1 MKRPRPAAGAST
13 PDRGRP
19 DDASFRRALV
29 KKLRRAQATLEEHR
43 RAAAGSNDAFIID
56 DEKRRD
62 AARTTIETTLKR
74 IADAFGANAVR
85 DDDVR
90 AALGDDA
97 VVAAEVNAKRR
108 SEGDARRRERERLDA
123 EEKAQRRREKGSGD
137 GDGGGRRGGESQGVW
152 ALHAMAKSAGEA
164 EASTTTTTADA
175 ADACARDAEFAK
187 TRAVSAGMWAVAKI
201 SSALKEEGDEKR
213 GDGVRTSARA
223 LGRAMNAL
231 AKRCARLESSD
242 VDARGASGA
251 LWSLATTARTP
262 TGAHVDDVLARRA
275 TNFAATALNA
285 CASRANAQDAANAL
299 WGAAKLR
306 KALEE
311 SCVQSLV
318 DALAKPGAEVKTEEL
333 SIALWAIAT
342 LGNDG
347 LANATSLAMPL
358 VRKAKETAKKQPK
371 SWSAQATANA
381 AWAGGKLA
389 TADGATETDVR
400 DARQMVTQL
409 FAIAKTLNLTAQGFA
424 HVARACASVETEAR
438 LVADLAKF
446 VVAGLKTHERTL
458 TGADLASVV
467 EACQTL
473 KLHTSMSDGA
483 KLVEEVRR
491 AVERDVDAFDWQ
503 AVGRLDVAIEGVVG
517 DKIEGELRRK
527 LNARGVAACAE
538 VDEHRLDLEKGS
550 ADALLNTAD
559 ETSALVAPMDNPT
572 LLVVDDKHRLITK
585 RLRRVGWQTTTWQR
599 FSCGEHVEGSCWPES
614 DDKDWFGAAVV
625 RAPTTKASL
634 AMILH
639 VVAARVQFGGKV
651 WIYGAVT
658 EGLKSIIPDLP
669 KVRASRRR
677 PSSSSSSF
685 SSSFF
690 CCSSSSLHRHT
701 LSRANTFVRG
711 GGDTSNACY
720 INDGSRSTLL
730 TQGPSNPERASSVCA
745 DNNEP
750 RSIVTE
756 QLSSS

>member
-1 MKRPRPAAGAST
+1 MKRPRAST
-13 PDRGRP
+13 RAHTPHDKHP
-19 DDASFRRALV
+19 PDASFRRALV

-43 RAAAGSNDAFIID
+43 RAAAGSSDEIIID

-62 AARTTIETTLKR
+62 NARLTIETTLKR
-74 IADAFGANAVR
+74 ITDAFGSSAVK
-85 DDDVR
+85 DADVV
-90 AALGDDA
+90 AALGEDA
-97 VVAAEVNAKRR
+97 VVAAEVNVKRR

-123 EEKAQRRREKGSGD
+123 EEKASRKREREKG
-137 GDGGGRRGGESQGVW
+137 GRETGVW

-164 EASTTTTTADA
+164 ESSSAAASTVAIADA

-201 SSALKEEGDEKR
+201 SSALNDDDGDNEKKR
-213 GDGVRTSARA
+213 SGAVGSSASRA
-223 LGRAMNAL
+223 LGKAMNAL

-262 TGAHVDDVLARRA
+262 TGPHVDDVLARRA
-275 TNFAATALNA
+275 TNFAASALNA

-311 SCVQSLV
+311 SSVQSLV

-333 SIALWAIAT
+333 SIALWSLAT
-342 LGNDG
+342 LGTDG
-347 LANATSLAMPL
+347 LANATSLAMPI
-358 VRKAKETAKKQPK
+358 VRRAKETAKKQPK

-409 FAIAKTLNLTAQGFA
+409 FAIAKTLTLTAQGFA

-446 VVAGLKTHERTL
+446 VVAGLKTHERAL

-473 KLHTSMSDGA
+473 KLHASMSDGA

-491 AVERDVDAFDWQ
+491 AVERGVDAFDWQ

-517 DKIEGELRRK
+517 EKIEGELRQK
-527 LNARGVAACAE
+527 LNARGVAVCAE
-538 VDEHRLDLEKGS
+538 VDAHRLDLEKGS
-550 ADALLNTAD
+550 ADARLNTAD

-585 RLRRVGWQTTTWQR
+585 RLRRVGWQTTMWQR

-639 VVAARVQFGGKV
+639 VVAAKVQFGGKV
-651 WIYGAVT
+651 WIYGAAT

-669 KVRASRRR
+669 KVCASE
-677 PSSSSSSF
+677 SS
-685 SSSFF
+685 
-690 CCSSSSLHRHT
+690 
-701 LSRANTFVRG
+701 
-711 GGDTSNACY
+711 
-720 INDGSRSTLL
+720 
-730 TQGPSNPERASSVCA
+730 
-745 DNNEP
+745 
-750 RSIVTE
+750 
-756 QLSSS
+756 

>member
-1 MKRPRPAAGAST
+1 MKRLRAST
-13 PDRGRP
+13 DAHEPHHEHP
-19 DDASFRRALV
+19 PDASFRRALV

-43 RAAAGSNDAFIID
+43 RAAAGSSDGIITV

-62 AARTTIETTLKR
+62 NARLTIETTLKR
-74 IADAFGANAVR
+74 IADAFGPSAVK
-85 DDDVR
+85 DADVV
-90 AALGDDA
+90 AALGEDA
-97 VVAAEVNAKRR
+97 VVAAEVNVKRR

-123 EEKAQRRREKGSGD
+123 EEKASRRREKGREGN
-137 GDGGGRRGGESQGVW
+137 GETGVW

-164 EASTTTTTADA
+164 EASTATIVDA

-201 SSALKEEGDEKR
+201 SSALKEDEDDHNEKTR
-213 GDGVRTSARA
+213 SVGGSSKTSAARA
-223 LGRAMNAL
+223 LGKAMNAL

-262 TGAHVDDVLARRA
+262 TGPHVDDVLARRA
-275 TNFAATALNA
+275 TNFAASALNA

-311 SCVQSLV
+311 SSVQSLV

-333 SIALWAIAT
+333 SIALWSLAT
-342 LGNDG
+342 LGTDG
-347 LANATSLAMPL
+347 LANATSLAMPI

-409 FAIAKTLNLTAQGFA
+409 FAIAKTLTLTAQGFA

-446 VVAGLKTHERTL
+446 VVAGLKTHERAL

-483 KLVEEVRR
+483 KLVDEVRR
-491 AVERDVDAFDWQ
+491 TVERDVDAFDWQ
-503 AVGRLDVAIEGVVG
+503 AIGRLDVAIEGVVG
-517 DKIEGELRRK
+517 DKIEDELRRK

-585 RLRRVGWQTTTWQR
+585 RLRRVGWQTTMWQR

-639 VVAARVQFGGKV
+639 VVAAKVQFGGKV

-669 KVRASRRR
+669 KVRV
-677 PSSSSSSF
+677 SSSSS
-685 SSSFF
+685 
-690 CCSSSSLHRHT
+690 
-701 LSRANTFVRG
+701 
-711 GGDTSNACY
+711 
-720 INDGSRSTLL
+720 
-730 TQGPSNPERASSVCA
+730 
-745 DNNEP
+745 
-750 RSIVTE
+750 
-756 QLSSS
+756 

>member
-1 MKRPRPAAGAST
+1 MKRPRAST
-13 PDRGRP
+13 DAHKPHHEHP
-19 DDASFRRALV
+19 PDASFRRALV

-43 RAAAGSNDAFIID
+43 RAAAGSTDGIIID

-62 AARTTIETTLKR
+62 NARLTIETTLKR
-74 IADAFGANAVR
+74 IADAFGASAVK
-85 DDDVR
+85 DADVV

-97 VVAAEVNAKRR
+97 VVAAEVNVKRR

-123 EEKAQRRREKGSGD
+123 EEKASRRREKGRE
-137 GDGGGRRGGESQGVW
+137 GGGETGVW
-152 ALHAMAKSAGEA
+152 ALHAMAKSVGEA
-164 EASTTTTTADA
+164 EASTTTIADA

-201 SSALKEEGDEKR
+201 SSALKEDEDGDHNQKR
-213 GDGVRTSARA
+213 RGAGGSSKTSAARA
-223 LGRAMNAL
+223 LGKAMNAL

-251 LWSLATTARTP
+251 LWSLATTTRTP
-262 TGAHVDDVLARRA
+262 TGPHVDDVLARRA
-275 TNFAATALNA
+275 TNFAASALTT

-333 SIALWAIAT
+333 SIALWSLAT
-342 LGNDG
+342 LGTDG
-347 LANATSLAMPL
+347 LANATSLAMPI

-409 FAIAKTLNLTAQGFA
+409 FAIAKTLTLTAQGFA

-446 VVAGLKTHERTL
+446 VVAGLKTHERAL

-517 DKIEGELRRK
+517 EKIEGELRRK

-559 ETSALVAPMDNPT
+559 ETSVLVAPIDNPT

-585 RLRRVGWQTTTWQR
+585 RLRRVGWQTTMWQR
-599 FSCGEHVEGSCWPES
+599 FSCGEHVEGSCWPEN

-639 VVAARVQFGGKV
+639 VVAAKVQFGGKV

-669 KVRASRRR
+669 KVRVCVSSSS
-677 PSSSSSSF
+677 SSSSSSF
-685 SSSFF
+685 FFSF
-690 CCSSSSLHRHT
+690 SLHRHT
-701 LSRANTFVRG
+701 LSRANTFVRV
-711 GGDTSNACY
+711 GGDILNACY

>member
-1 MKRPRPAAGAST
+1 MKRPRAST
-13 PDRGRP
+13 RADKPHDKHP
-19 DDASFRRALV
+19 PDASFRRALV

-43 RAAAGSNDAFIID
+43 RAAAGSSDGIIID

-62 AARTTIETTLKR
+62 NARLTIETTLKR
-74 IADAFGANAVR
+74 ITDAFGASAVK
-85 DDDVR
+85 DAYVV
-90 AALGDDA
+90 AALGEDA
-97 VVAAEVNAKRR
+97 VVAAEVNVKRR

-123 EEKAQRRREKGSGD
+123 EEKASRKREKG
-137 GDGGGRRGGESQGVW
+137 GGETGVW

-164 EASTTTTTADA
+164 EAVASTIGAIADA

-201 SSALKEEGDEKR
+201 SSALNDDDDDGDKDKKGR
-213 GDGVRTSARA
+213 GVAGGSSSASRA
-223 LGRAMNAL
+223 LGKAMNAL

-262 TGAHVDDVLARRA
+262 TGPHVDDVLARRA
-275 TNFAATALNA
+275 TNFAASALNA

-306 KALEE
+306 KALEQ
-311 SCVQSLV
+311 SCVQSLI
-318 DALAKPGAEVKTEEL
+318 DALAKLGAEVKTEEL
-333 SIALWAIAT
+333 SIALWSLAT
-342 LGNDG
+342 LGTDG
-347 LANATSLAMPL
+347 LTNATSLAMPI
-358 VRKAKETAKKQPK
+358 VRRANETAKKQPK

-409 FAIAKTLNLTAQGFA
+409 FAIAKTLTLTAQGFA

-446 VVAGLKTHERTL
+446 VVAGLKTHERAL

-491 AVERDVDAFDWQ
+491 AVERGVGAFNWQ

-517 DKIEGELRRK
+517 EKIEGELRRK
-527 LNARGVAACAE
+527 LNARGVAVCAE
-538 VDEHRLDLEKGS
+538 VDAHRLDLEKGS

-585 RLRRVGWQTTTWQR
+585 RLRRVGWQTTMWQR

-639 VVAARVQFGGKV
+639 VVAAKVQFGGKV
-651 WIYGAVT
+651 WIYGAAT

-669 KVRASRRR
+669 KVCICRRH
-677 PSSSSSSF
+677 SH
-685 SSSFF
+685 
-690 CCSSSSLHRHT
+690 SSSLLFLCTGILCLART
-701 LSRANTFVRG
+701 
-711 GGDTSNACY
+711 
-720 INDGSRSTLL
+720 RS
-730 TQGPSNPERASSVCA
+730 CA
-745 DNNEP
+745 AAE
-750 RSIVTE
+750 TH
-756 QLSSS
+756 